1 MNLKKVVIRLDGD
14 SDIGLGHIY
23 RGLALADIL
32 KRKFGIEF
40 VVRTSTTISPIKES
54 GFDYTFIPATV
65 TLVDEPNWFK
75 ENYTTDS
82 IIVLDGYSFTKGYQK
97 KIKELNYKLV
107 YIDDLVEG
115 KQVADLVINH
125 CPGVKESDYKIEE
138 GTKLALGLNFAL
150 LRKSFIE
157 FNRNKAIKSKKIEN
171 IFISFGGADS
181 YDFSYKVAKEVL
193 KLDFIKTINIVLG
206 AAYKNNTIFSL
217 EDTRLKIVN
226 NLSEVEVFKLMKSI
240 DLAIVPASNTSIELA
255 SLGIPMILGYFV
267 DNQKRIYQGFI
278 SNNSVTGVEN
288 YNIFNFESLGGLI
301 EAINTSGKL
310 KTQQLKLLNFFNNS
324 IKNNILELFKFNS
337 ITIRKACDVD
347 MTFVF
352 NLSNESIVRLNSYN
366 TNKIELNEHK
376 EWFSK
381 QIKKN
386 DVLFYIIE
394 FQNNSIGQIRF
405 NIKEDYSVIGI
416 SISNSYRGKGLAS
429 ESLKLAVSNYFQK
442 NSLPIYAYIKKTNK
456 SSVTLFEKNKF
467 SFYKEDIIEGIDSY
481 IYKKEK

>member
-1 MNLKKVVIRLDGD
+1 MNFKKVAIRVDGN
-14 SDIGLGHIY
+14 SNIGLGHIY
-23 RGLALADIL
+23 RGLALANVL
-32 KRKFGIEF
+32 EKKFLVEF
-40 VVRTSTTISPIKES
+40 VIRPDTTVSPIKNA
-54 GFDYTFIPATV
+54 GYDYTFLPNEV
-65 TLVDEPNWFK
+65 SLMEEPNWFK
-75 ENYTTDS
+75 ENYTTGS
-82 IIVLDGYSFTKGYQK
+82 IIVLDGYSFTKEYQQ

-125 CPGVKESDYKIEE
+125 SPGVKESDYKIEE

-157 FNRNKAIKSKKIEN
+157 VNRNKLKKRNKIKN
-171 IFISFGGADS
+171 IYISFGGADAN
-181 YDFSYKVAKEVL
+181 DFSFIAVNEVL
-193 KLDFIKTINIVLG
+193 KLDFIETINVVLG
-206 AAYKNNTIFSL
+206 AAYMNKDIFRLNNSRLNIYKNIT
-217 EDTRLKIVN
+217 EK
-226 NLSEVEVFKLMKSI
+226 EVFKLMEDT
-240 DLAIVPASNTSIELA
+240 DLAIVPASTTSIELA

-278 SNNSVTGVEN
+278 SNNSVTGIEN
-288 YNIFNFESLGGLI
+288 YNNFNFESLGGLI

-337 ITIRKACDVD
+337 ITIRKACEVD

-381 QIKKN
+381 QIKKK

-394 FQNNSIGQIRF
+394 FQNNAIGQVRF

-429 ESLKLAVSNYFQK
+429 ESLKLAVSKYFQK

-467 SFYKEDIIEGIDSY
+467 SFYKEEIIEGIDSY